1 MRLLHRFVCLLAVL
15 LASEVQARAGVSYD
29 ESAVFSFD
37 TRDYLAGLAA
47 ESAVF
52 SFDTRAV
59 DGLQGAAVSGSF
71 AFDTRGTTLPP
82 LQIAGVLRD
91 SAGVPVVGATIQIKR
106 AGAIFWQGVS
116 GAGGAFT
123 TPNLSGVNYTVIVTK
138 PGYVTSITNIIGT
151 AGGSLALN
159 IALQALPASPIMQT
173 TNRTPTTAETAPPV
187 DPTASKLMRYNA
199 VTGQFTATAPLLAN
213 LPTVV
218 LTHGWLSDPEV
229 WARDLASLILVR
241 SNALGAT
248 PPNIVAW
255 DWHTKAAFAQMPVP
269 STSVSWS
276 QGIELGKAL
285 QQSPLG
291 TGYNHHLH
299 FIGHSLGAL
308 VNSAAC
314 DYLHHGF
321 LRNYANSPTPW
332 DPNLTMPHAT
342 LLDEAEVVQVGGA
355 LVTVASQ
362 VAAMQADSLSA
373 ITQGITLG
381 IAKAAADWKQPVP
394 KTAKWAD
401 SYISEVG
408 IQRQDAVNVC
418 LLKPA
423 IFYDRSNP
431 LSYVYAHAYAHEWYR
446 DSINP
451 TGVPPAISFGLSL
464 EAGAA
469 FPPTGAGRMPGDLWL
484 ENLATLD
491 PFDELPSPTPTN
503 YDCNIL
509 ILSAFLMP
517 PKPRAVTQTALLTAQ
532 IADPAGRAVMA
543 GYETGIQ
550 LVGDVGGTV
559 IFKSGQVLSASKEKV
574 GQLWDAAHDFATDV
588 LNSIEPDEVIVGSL
602 AGPAFSMTLQTQAAL
617 PLAGKGAALNG
628 GAATPGQPA
637 NAWMTVSVPAN
648 AGLMAFDFTVTGE
661 PQEDCVACAV
671 NGQNV
676 FALPAKFAPD
686 GSPVSTD
693 MMDVSAYAGQSVEF
707 FFGLVGGTSTNC
719 AVTVDGIRFI
729 TIPQPKVGIVVNG
742 ANTAVKWPAAAVGWI
757 LETSDTLAADSWQVV
772 PLAGVMVE
780 QGVATLVQPVVVSR
794 KFYRLRRGP

>member
-1 MRLLHRFVCLLAVL
+1 MHPHLRPACLVAAL
-15 LASEVQARAGVSYD
+15 LASAVLARAGVSYD

-52 SFDTRAV
+52 TFDTRVV

-71 AFDTRGTTLPP
+71 AFDTRGATLPP
-82 LQIAGVLRD
+82 LQITGVLRD

-106 AGAIFWQGVS
+106 AGAIFWQGMS
-116 GAGGAFT
+116 GAGGTFT

-138 PGYVTSITNIIGT
+138 PGYVTSITNITGT

-159 IALQALPASPIMQT
+159 IAMQALPASPPTQT
-173 TNRTPTTAETAPPV
+173 TNRTPTTAETGPPT
-187 DPTASKLMRYNA
+187 DPTAPKLMRYNTA
-199 VTGQFTATAPLLAN
+199 TGQFTETAPLLPN

-218 LTHGWLSDPEV
+218 LTHGWLSDPEA
-229 WARDLASLILVR
+229 WARELASLIVAK
-241 SNALGAT
+241 SNALGT
-248 PPNIVAW
+248 TTPNIVAW
-255 DWHTKAAFAQMPVP
+255 DWREKVTLAKMPLP
-269 STSVSWS
+269 STDVAWA

-321 LRNYANSPTPW
+321 ARNSANAPTPW
-332 DPNLTMPHAT
+332 DQTLTTPHVT
-342 LLDEAEVVQVGGA
+342 LLDEAEAVQIGGA
-355 LVTVASQ
+355 LITVASQ
-362 VAAMQADSLSA
+362 VAAAQADYLGA
-373 ITQGITLG
+373 ITQGV
-381 IAKAAADWKQPVP
+381 AKAAADWKQPVP
-394 KTAKWAD
+394 KTAKWTD
-401 SYISEVG
+401 SYISAIG

-431 LSYVYAHAYAHEWYR
+431 LAAVIAAHKYAHEWYR
-446 DSINP
+446 GSINP
-451 TGVPPAISFGLSL
+451 TGTLPAISFGLSL

-484 ENLATLD
+484 EDLATLD

-517 PKPRAVTQTALLTAQ
+517 PKPRAVTQAALLTAQ

-574 GQLWDAAHDFATDV
+574 GQLWDAAHDAASDV
-588 LNSIEPDEVIVGSL
+588 LNSIQPDEVIVGSL
-602 AGPAFSMTLQTQAAL
+602 AGPAFSMTLQTQASV
-617 PLAGKGAALNG
+617 PLAGKAAALNG
-628 GAATPGQPA
+628 GGATPGQPA
-637 NAWMTVSVPAN
+637 NAWMTVNVPAD

-693 MMDVSAYAGQSVEF
+693 MLDVSAYAGQSVEF

-729 TIPQPKVGIVVNG
+729 TIPPPKVGIVANG

-757 LETSDTLAADSWQVV
+757 LETSDTLAAGSWQPV
-772 PLAGVMVE
+772 PLAGVTVE
-780 QGVATLVQPVVVSR
+780 QGVATIAQPVVGPR
-794 KFYRLRRGP
+794 KFYRLRRVP